1 MTKNTS
7 KIIIAGPCSAE
18 SKDQILSTAKS
29 IEKIQDVSFF
39 RAGIWKPRT
48 RPNLFEGIGEK
59 GLKWLQEVGNTTNLK
74 TTTEVAKTTHVEKCL
89 EYNIDA
95 LWIGARTTV
104 SPFSVQEISEALKGT
119 KKIILVKNPVN
130 EDLSLWLGAL
140 ERLDKVGIKNIIAI
154 HRGFTA
160 PSGGAYRNNP
170 LWHIPLEL
178 KERCPELPIICD
190 PSHMLGRREG
200 LQELSQQALDLGFDG
215 LMIETHPTPEKALSD
230 SKQQITPKD
239 LKELLQNLQ
248 FDSIELRNKRIL
260 PQHDKSLKALRN
272 LIEPL
277 DQELLE
283 VLQKR
288 MKVVKQIA
296 RLKKTSKIKVFQ
308 KKRMEE
314 LLGKVEVA
322 AQRKGLDKK
331 YVRNLYKIIHNE
343 SVNRQTEIINV
354 LEKR

>member
-18 SKDQILSTAKS
+18 SKDQIISTAKS

-59 GLKWLQEVGNTTNLK
+59 GLKWLQEVGKITDLK

-104 SPFSVQEISEALKGT
+104 SPFSVQEISEALRGT
-119 KKIILVKNPVN
+119 KKTILVKNPVN

-160 PSGGAYRNNP
+160 PPGGAYRNNP

-178 KERCPELPIICD
+178 KERCPDLPIICD
-190 PSHMLGRREG
+190 PSHMLGRRKG
-200 LQELSQQALDLGFDG
+200 LQDLSQQALDLGFDG

-230 SKQQITPKD
+230 SKQQITPQD
-239 LKELLQNLQ
+239 LKELLQTLK
-248 FDSIELRNKRIL
+248 FDSIELMKKGIL
-260 PQHDKSLKALRN
+260 PQQDNSLKALRN

-308 KKRMEE
+308 KNRMEE

-354 LEKR
+354 LE

>member
-18 SKDQILSTAKS
+18 SKDQIISTAKS

-59 GLKWLQEVGNTTNLK
+59 GLKWLQEVGNITDLK

-104 SPFSVQEISEALKGT
+104 SPFSVQEISEALRGT
-119 KKIILVKNPVN
+119 KKTILVKNPVN

-160 PSGGAYRNNP
+160 PPGGAYRNNP

-190 PSHMLGRREG
+190 PSHMLGRRKG
-200 LQELSQQALDLGFDG
+200 LQDLSQQALDLGFDG

-230 SKQQITPKD
+230 SKQQITPQD
-239 LKELLQNLQ
+239 LKELLQTLK
-248 FDSIELRNKRIL
+248 FDSIELMKKGIL
-260 PQHDKSLKALRN
+260 PQQDNSLKALRN

-308 KKRMEE
+308 KNRMEE

-354 LEKR
+354 LE

>member
-1 MTKNTS
+1 MEQTSS

-18 SKDQILSTAKS
+18 SKEQMVTTGKN
-29 IEKIQDVSFF
+29 IEKIKEVSFF

-48 RPNLFEGIGEK
+48 RPNLFEGVGEK
-59 GLKWLQEVGNTTNLK
+59 GLKWLQEVGNTTRLK

-104 SPFSVQEISEALKGT
+104 SPFSVQEIAESLKGT
-119 KKIILVKNPVN
+119 GKTVLVKNPVN
-130 EDLSLWLGAL
+130 EDLSLWMGAL
-140 ERLDKVGIKNIIAI
+140 ERLDKAGVKNLIAI

-160 PSGGAYRNNP
+160 PPGGAYRNNP

-178 KERCPELPIICD
+178 KERCPNLPIICD
-190 PSHMLGRREG
+190 PSHMLGKREG
-200 LQELSQQALDLGFDG
+200 LQELSQEAIDLGFEG
-215 LMIETHPTPEKALSD
+215 LMIETHPNPKKALSD
-230 SKQQITPKD
+230 SKQQITPQE
-239 LKELLQNLQ
+239 LKTLLDNLC
-248 FDSIELRNKRIL
+248 FDSIKSKDKGSL
-260 PQHDKSLKALRN
+260 PEHEVSLKALRN
-272 LIEPL
+272 LIGPL

-296 RLKKTSKIKVFQ
+296 LLKKVSKVEPFQ

-314 LLGKVEVA
+314 LIENLEICGQK
-322 AQRKGLDKK
+322 RGLDKK
-331 YVRNLYKIIHNE
+331 YIRNLYKIIHNE
-343 SVNRQTEIINV
+343 SVNRQTEIINI
-354 LEKR
+354 LDQR

>member
-18 SKDQILSTAKS
+18 SKDQIISTAKS

-59 GLKWLQEVGNTTNLK
+59 GLKWLQEVGNITDLK

-104 SPFSVQEISEALKGT
+104 SPFSVQEISEALRGT
-119 KKIILVKNPVN
+119 KKTILVKNPVN

-160 PSGGAYRNNP
+160 PPGGAYRNNP

-178 KERCPELPIICD
+178 KERCPDLPIICD
-190 PSHMLGRREG
+190 PSHMLGRRKG
-200 LQELSQQALDLGFDG
+200 LQDLSQQALDLGFDG

-230 SKQQITPKD
+230 SKQQITPQD
-239 LKELLQNLQ
+239 LKELLQTLK
-248 FDSIELRNKRIL
+248 FDSIELMKKGIL
-260 PQHDKSLKALRN
+260 PQQDNSLKALRN

-308 KKRMEE
+308 KNRMEE

-354 LEKR
+354 LE